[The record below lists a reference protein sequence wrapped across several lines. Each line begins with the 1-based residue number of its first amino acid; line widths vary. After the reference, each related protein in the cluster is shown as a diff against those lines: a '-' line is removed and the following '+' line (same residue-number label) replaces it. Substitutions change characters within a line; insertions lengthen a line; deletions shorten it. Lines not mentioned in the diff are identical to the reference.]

1 MKSDN
6 LISMKEIPATEAARN
21 FSDVLD
27 AVEHRG
33 EEFAIRRRGK
43 VVAKLV
49 PAESR
54 STLTTLS
61 EILKR
66 YPVDEDYWKDI
77 VEVRALLIDREVPWP
92 D

>member
-1 MKSDN
+1 
-6 LISMKEIPATEAARN
+6 MKEIPATEAARN

-49 PAESR
+49 PMEGG
-54 STLTTLS
+54 STLATLS
-61 EILKR
+61 EILKQH
-66 YPVDEDYWKDI
+66 PVDEDYWKDI
-77 VEVRALLIDREVPWP
+77 LEVRALLVDRDIPWP

>member
-1 MKSDN
+1 
-6 LISMKEIPATEAARN
+6 MKEIPATEAARN